1 MRIAIIG
8 TGNVGK
14 ALGTSLVRAGHDV
27 TFAAQDAEKTRKVA
41 AEIGGSASTSA
52 ADAASG
58 ADAIV
63 LAIPYRA
70 AQAVAQSLGASA
82 AGKVVIDATNPL
94 KPDFSGLATEGGPS
108 AGEQIAAALPDAH
121 VAKAFNT
128 LFASL
133 QADPEAQGTTLD
145 ALFATDDDDAR
156 RVLRDLLTS
165 MGFRAV
171 DAGPLKN
178 ARELEALAWL
188 NMQLQMAVNGAWTSG
203 FVLVGAPSAATTEV
217 AHSRR

>member
-27 TFAAQDAEKTRKVA
+27 TFAAQDADKTRKIA
-41 AEIGGSASTSA
+41 QEIGGSAAGSA
-52 ADAASG
+52 ADAASN
-58 ADAIV
+58 ADAII
-63 LAIPYRA
+63 LAIPYGA
-70 AQAVAQSLGASA
+70 AHAVARSLGESVT
-82 AGKVVIDATNPL
+82 GKVVIDATNPL
-94 KPDFSGLATEGGPS
+94 RADFTGLATEGGPS
-108 AGEQIAAALPDAH
+108 AGEEIAEALPDAH

-133 QADPEAQGTTLD
+133 QADPGAQGTTLD
-145 ALFATDDDDAR
+145 ALFATDDDEAR
-156 RVLRDLLTS
+156 RLLRDLLTS

-171 DAGPLKN
+171 DAGPLRN

-188 NMQLQMAVNGAWTSG
+188 NMKLQMAFSGAWNSG

>member
-27 TFAAQDAEKTRKVA
+27 TFAAQDADKTRKVA
-41 AEIGGSASTSA
+41 AEVGGSASASA
-52 ADAASG
+52 ADAASS
-58 ADAIV
+58 ADAII
-63 LAIPYRA
+63 LAIPYGA
-70 AQAVAQSLGASA
+70 AQAVAQSLGASVN
-82 AGKVVIDATNPL
+82 GKVVIDATNPL
-94 KPDFSGLATEGGPS
+94 RADFSGLATEGGPS
-108 AGEQIAAALPDAH
+108 AGEEIAEALPDAR

-133 QADPEAQGTTLD
+133 QADPGAQGTTLD
-145 ALFATDDDDAR
+145 ALFATDDDRAR
-156 RVLRDLLTS
+156 SVLRDLLTS

-171 DAGPLKN
+171 DAGPLRN

-188 NMQLQMAVNGAWTSG
+188 NMKLQMAFSGAWNSG
-203 FVLVGAPSAATTEV
+203 FVLVGAPSGATTEV
-217 AHSRR
+217 ATSRR